1 MAKKR
6 RTSNVQRQRPARGPE
21 SAHRPW
27 SGSAL
32 PDWRLL
38 LIGGVIV
45 VGVLILALV
54 LLFGGGPAANLGV
67 QQADDGRTHVA
78 DGTDCR
84 NDPAQCG
91 TNPYSS
97 VPAVSGPH
105 WGRRRPGA
113 STHRRLRSPS
123 PSTTSSTGIV
133 IWYDPEALTVES
145 IDELTTYVQ
154 NQNATGLSGRYKF
167 ILSPWGGSEPLLPGR
182 GDGLAMD
189 PRARHGRHR
198 RDRRVRA
205 GPLRRVARA
214 ERRSRAIRL
223 TPIDPAERLRHHPG
237 GRLAQRQSK

>member
-1 MAKKR
+1 M
-6 RTSNVQRQRPARGPE
+6 
-21 SAHRPW
+21 
-27 SGSAL
+27 
-32 PDWRLL
+32 
-38 LIGGVIV
+38 IV

-54 LLFGGGPAANLGV
+54 LVFGGGPAANVGV

-84 NDPAQCG
+84 NDPGQCG

-105 WGRRRPGA
+105 WGTPAAWGVY
-113 STHRRLRSPS
+113 STPLAESQAIHNLEHG
-123 PSTTSSTGIV
+123 GIV

-145 IDELTTYVQ
+145 IDALTTYVQ

-167 ILSPWGGSEPLLPGR
+167 ILSPWGGSEPLPSPGR
-182 GDGLAMD
+182 GDGLALD
-189 PRARHGRHR
+189 PRARDGGHR

-214 ERRSRAIRL
+214 ERRSRAARL
-223 TPIDPAERLRHHPG
+223 TPN
-237 GRLAQRQSK
+237 

>member
-6 RTSNVQRQRPARGPE
+6 RTSNVQRQRA
-21 SAHRPW
+21 SAEALNRRIDEG
-27 SGSAL
+27 SGSTL

-54 LLFGGGPAANLGV
+54 LIFGGGPAENVGV

-91 TNPYSS
+91 TDPYSS

-105 WGRRRPGA
+105 WGTPAAWGVY
-113 STHRRLRSPS
+113 SSPLAES
-123 PSTTSSTGIV
+123 QSIHNLEHGGIV
-133 IWYDPEALTVES
+133 IWYDPEALTVEQ

-167 ILSPWGGSEPLLPGR
+167 ILSPWGGSEPLPSPVVGTAWRWILEL
-182 GDGLAMD
+182 DTVDTAAID
-189 PRARHGRHR
+189 EF
-198 RDRRVRA
+198 
-205 GPLRRVARA
+205 ARA
-214 ERRSRAIRL
+214 HYGQSPE
-223 TPIDPAERLRHHPG
+223 PNGGPG
-237 GRLAQRQSK
+237 PTG